1 MGTARIR
8 QDARTSQG
16 PDETE
21 RELATLL
28 AAMVD
33 NTLSAPDPSTLNR
46 ILHAVPQSPTEAA
59 DGKASSSTQL
69 PDALRKDIAAAVR
82 RVVQSRPVVRRLL
95 AGERNVPVTDG
106 MDAML
111 ADVIRDLLDAAG
123 VLSVLQDLQ
132 GEGGAPGAAGVI
144 APSVAASARVDEEQM
159 APPGADELA
168 SLVAQRLMQEVA
180 QAFGADAI
188 AGVVSAAAAH
198 GIDVDVQDVDVQQL
212 ARAVMQD
219 LREALATPAG
229 APAFAQR
236 LSRDER
242 VIRFAV
248 LAGDTVV
255 SSTAD
260 LAPEVQ
266 RALVNY
272 QRAQV
277 EIAEQ
282 FDARAIMP
290 HALVGASGRLLWV
303 APVVGGLTLFV
314 ELPSDVGLME
324 VMHGDPSIALMPVD
338 L

>member
-1 MGTARIR
+1 VGTARIR
-8 QDARTSQG
+8 QDVRTSQA

-21 RELATLL
+21 RQLATLL

-33 NTLSAPDPSTLNR
+33 NSVAAPDSATLNR
-46 ILHAVPQSPTEAA
+46 ILQAVPNSPTEAA
-59 DGKASSSTQL
+59 DGEASPSAQL
-69 PDALRKDIAAAVR
+69 PDALRGEIAAAVR

-95 AGERNVPVTDG
+95 AGEHNVPVTDG

-123 VLSVLQDLQ
+123 VLSVLQDVQ
-132 GEGGAPGAAGVI
+132 GEGSALGEAGATAQ
-144 APSVAASARVDEEQM
+144 SAASARVDEKKM
-159 APPGADELA
+159 APPEADELA

-188 AGVVSAAAAH
+188 AGVVSAAASL
-198 GIDVDVQDVDVQQL
+198 GIDVDVRNVDVQQL

-248 LAGDTVV
+248 LSGDTVV
-255 SSTAD
+255 ASTAD

-277 EIAEQ
+277 EIVEQ

-290 HALVGASGRLLWV
+290 HALAGASGRLLWV